1 MPAVFVYGSLAY
13 HGEVGDLLGVE
24 PVEGIH
30 YAPAVLPGWCRD
42 WNVCTDNTT
51 STAVAYYRPGTTT
64 RPPVQVLFLNIGRS
78 SLPGAQV
85 SGFLI
90 PVTPA
95 QLAVLDAREANY
107 DRVGVTAEVA
117 HAPTVVADVIW
128 AYVAK
133 PLQSQVARAAMAL
146 GTARIRRAY
155 LNRVRAAFA
164 ASPAMTAELD
174 ASLTPPPA
182 PTVDLDR
189 HLIH

>member
-1 MPAVFVYGSLAY
+1 MS
-13 HGEVGDLLGVE
+13 
-24 PVEGIH
+24 
-30 YAPAVLPGWCRD
+30 GWCRD
-42 WNVCTDNTT
+42 PHACTDNTT
-51 STAVAYYRPGTTT
+51 STPVAFSRPGTTT

-78 SLPGAQV
+78 SLAGAQV
-85 SGFLI
+85 SGVLI

-133 PLQSQVARAAMAL
+133 PLQSQVACTAIAR

-164 ASPAMTAELD
+164 TSPAMTASWTP
-174 ASLTPPPA
+174 ASPRPQLRPSTW
-182 PTVDLDR
+182 TVA
-189 HLIH
+189 